1 MCVARCLPA
10 RVRDLPD
17 SAVRALAAPA
27 LRGPGRRAACDSRA
41 RRSRSGTPL
50 GLGGGPGLESAP
62 LAARRAAGHRGLTL
76 LGGRP
81 LPRVT
86 PGPMPALVVGFFFFL
101 FLFFFFVKWPP
112 RCFEKLR
119 RRNGGTA
126 ECPDGMAQGARV
138 AHALLRG
145 RGAPTSKSGCLMC
158 RVRPCYYSWLY
169 LGFLFP
175 CGSMWGKKAHVVL
188 NVALLHPKCVA
199 PHVDWFSSSIV
210 DLFSKWLGPG
220 CPSQ

>member
-62 LAARRAAGHRGLTL
+62 PAARRAAGHRGLTL
-76 LGGRP
+76 VGGRP
-81 LPRVT
+81 PPRVT
-86 PGPMPALVVGFFFFL
+86 PGPRPTLAVGSFFL
-101 FLFFFFVKWPP
+101 FYCFFVKWPP
-112 RCFEKLR
+112 RRFEKLR

-145 RGAPTSKSGCLMC
+145 RGAPTSKVRLSVDVELC
-158 RVRPCYYSWLY
+158 RVGPFYSSWLY

-175 CGSMWGKKAHVVL
+175 CDSTWKKKAHVVL
-188 NVALLHPKCVA
+188 NVALLCPKFFA
-199 PHVDWFSSSIV
+199 PKVDWFSGIV
-210 DLFSKWLGPG
+210 DLFSKLLGPG
-220 CPSQ
+220 CP